1 MYDPLPPLD
10 SINIYK
16 RPVLSTP
23 SRLLADAS
31 PLSMFFQ
38 SLLPSFNIQGGNFV
52 APEVAAAAAAAVA
65 AEGRNIADVDAGEAG
80 AAGIAGNHQQLLAN
94 FDLLNNPMQIID
106 EGNFMI
112 FSLNPFEG
120 LKPKS

>member
-16 RPVLSTP
+16 RPVLNAP

-38 SLLPSFNIQGGNFV
+38 SLLPSFNVQGGNFV
-52 APEVAAAAAAAVA
+52 APEVVAAAEAAAVA
-65 AEGRNIADVDAGEAG
+65 LDGNEGAVGIGNNQQRN
-80 AAGIAGNHQQLLAN
+80 L
-94 FDLLNNPMQIID
+94 DLLNNPFQIV
-106 EGNFMI
+106 EAGNLIHF
-112 FSLNPFEG
+112 
-120 LKPKS
+120 